1 RAHKRSKRDWSA
13 DVCSSD
19 LTSIIAK
26 SLEIP
31 SISGV
36 EDITSMIFHGDN
48 IIIDGSEGDIILNP
62 TDSDN
67 KLYRIKIKEQNEY
80 KRKISSMIRE
90 DTISEDGYKVNL
102 LGNIGRSEEHT
113 SELQSRFDIVCR
125 LLLE

>member
-1 RAHKRSKRDWSA
+1 MNEKSIIIAEDLTP
-13 DVCSSD
+13 SD
-19 LTSIIAK
+19 TAKMNKYMVVGIVTELGGRTSHTSIIAK

-67 KLYRIKIKEQNEY
+67 KLYRIKIKEQYEY
-80 KRKISSMIRE
+80 KRKI
-90 DTISEDGYKVNL
+90 
-102 LGNIGRSEEHT
+102 RSEE
-113 SELQSRFDIVCR
+113 RRVGKDR
-125 LLLE
+125 RNKR

>member
-1 RAHKRSKRDWSA
+1 LLFMYTQSPTTTLFPYTTLFRS
-13 DVCSSD
+13 
-19 LTSIIAK
+19 
-26 SLEIP
+26 
-31 SISGV
+31 
-36 EDITSMIFHGDN
+36 DN